1 MRKNFAFSIAGLVT
15 IPLGLYFVFAS
26 SDNQIGAITSKEK
39 ELSLEIAKP
48 IEYIATKDEKAAAE
62 NEVGEVADELT
73 LITRMIEMS
82 MQKVNIPGENLPA
95 GVASGSLHR
104 IQMTKGNIYFLIY
117 KLESIDISRNKN
129 GKGYSYESILNRW
142 LEGNFEHIGDEAKFL
157 ISLISK
163 PYGQYDG
170 EEVTVKSRVEEQYY
184 IQNYFND
191 KQK

>member
-15 IPLGLYFVFAS
+15 IPVGLYFVFAS
-26 SDNQIGAITSKEK
+26 SDNQIGAVTSKEK

-95 GVASGSLHR
+95 EVASESIHR

-129 GKGYSYESILNRW
+129 GKGYSYDSILNRW